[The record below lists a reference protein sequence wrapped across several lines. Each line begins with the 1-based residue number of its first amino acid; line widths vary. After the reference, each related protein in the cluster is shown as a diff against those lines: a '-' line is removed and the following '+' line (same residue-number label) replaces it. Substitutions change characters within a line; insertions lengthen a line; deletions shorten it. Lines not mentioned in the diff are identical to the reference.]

1 MTRGKNTCSANII
14 TLFYPIFQVFTI
26 QEYKEALDHNCYS
39 LPLWVLLMGNFSQL
53 SMMINS
59 SINFFIYCFMSS
71 VFRDVLYEAFVKV
84 AQLLGC
90 GKVSALIASLLK
102 LPLFG

>member
-1 MTRGKNTCSANII
+1 M
-14 TLFYPIFQVFTI
+14 
-26 QEYKEALDHNCYS
+26 DHNCYS

-90 GKVSALIASLLK
+90 GKVSALFAWPPK
-102 LPLFG
+102 QANY